1 MAGCI
6 TVYILTNFF
15 RDDLPKYYN
24 SITLMFPE
32 ATDSTLNMVSHA
44 LKGLKQIYR
53 KGYLYKKAG
62 VLVQDIVPNN
72 GVQQNLFEQADN
84 EKMKCIN
91 EVLDSVNAR
100 YGRNALKIAVQGG
113 FGSEAEDKWTMKRN
127 SLSGNYTTDI
137 NDIIDIKV

>member
-1 MAGCI
+1 M
-6 TVYILTNFF
+6 
-15 RDDLPKYYN
+15 
-24 SITLMFPE
+24 
-32 ATDSTLNMVSHA
+32 
-44 LKGLKQIYR
+44 IYR